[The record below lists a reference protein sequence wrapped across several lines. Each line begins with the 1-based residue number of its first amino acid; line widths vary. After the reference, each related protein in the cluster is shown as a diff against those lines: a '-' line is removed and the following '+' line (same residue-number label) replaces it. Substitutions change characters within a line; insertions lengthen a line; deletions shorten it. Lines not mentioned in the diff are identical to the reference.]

1 MPARLLTGT
10 ELADSILEGLRKDV
24 KELDPHLVIVQV
36 GDNPEST
43 VYIEK
48 KLKAC
53 EKIGMTATHLH
64 LPENVSFEKLIEDVE
79 KLNLEPDISGIL
91 LQLPLP
97 GKLKDRTPEVLRVLD
112 PKKDVDGLTAR
123 NLGKTLISKEYEHLA
138 PATPAGVIRLLEHYK
153 IPLQGINAVVVGS
166 SDLVGKPLAMML
178 LNRGATV
185 TICNIHT
192 KDLASHTRQADLLC
206 TAVGK
211 PNLITGDMVKP
222 GAVVIDI
229 GTTREKD
236 VLKGDLDFEAVF
248 QIASA
253 VTPVPGG
260 VGPMTVASLLQNCVT
275 AKKRQVSANG

>member
-1 MPARLLTGT
+1 MSARLLTGT
-10 ELADSILEGLRKDV
+10 ELANSILEGLKADV
-24 KELDPHLVIVQV
+24 KKLDPHLVIVQV
-36 GDNPEST
+36 GSNAESS

-48 KLKAC
+48 KLAAC
-53 EKIGMTATHLH
+53 KKIGMSATHLH
-64 LPENVSFEKLIEDVE
+64 LPATISFQKLVSDIE
-79 KLNLEPDISGIL
+79 KLNAEPDISGIL
-91 LQLPLP
+91 IQLPLP
-97 GKLKDRTPEVLRVLD
+97 GKLKDRTPEILRALD

-123 NLGKTLISKEYEHLA
+123 NLGKTLIAKEYEHLA

-153 IPLQGINAVVVGS
+153 IPLKGTNAVVVGS

-192 KDLASHTRQADLLC
+192 KDLALHTREADLLC

-211 PNLITGDMVKP
+211 PHLITADMVKK

-229 GTTREKD
+229 GTTRGPNGLVGD
-236 VLKGDLDFEAVF
+236 VVFQAVS

-260 VGPMTVASLLQNCVT
+260 VGPMTVASLLQNCIT
-275 AKKRQVSANG
+275 SKRRSLV